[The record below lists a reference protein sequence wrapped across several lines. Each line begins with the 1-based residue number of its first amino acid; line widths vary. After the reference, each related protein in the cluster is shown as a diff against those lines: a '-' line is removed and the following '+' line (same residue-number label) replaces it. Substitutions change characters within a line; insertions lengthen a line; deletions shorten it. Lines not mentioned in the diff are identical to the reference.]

1 MYASLKKVTENLPKS
16 VADLQN
22 LAKDLIEVVRRLEA
36 ENDEKDTIIAEK
48 DAIIR
53 ELKEKIFEKS
63 EGKGKQCCR
72 MEPAETTEL
81 HVEMDESQ
89 CDIEDLGEGD
99 LYSCSCCF

>member
-63 EGKGKQCCR
+63 EGKGKQCDKK
-72 MEPAETTEL
+72 T
-81 HVEMDESQ
+81 
-89 CDIEDLGEGD
+89 
-99 LYSCSCCF
+99 